1 MWNHAD
7 LAIILIPIHPGRK
20 SLFNLQSTNVTKYG
34 LPAEVKFC
42 RSCVISNQRPSSSIE
57 FINDGVKPKRVI
69 NFDESGVCDACRV
82 KDQKQSIDWSAREQ
96 ELRELCKDI
105 DALTAI

>member
-1 MWNHAD
+1 MT
-7 LAIILIPIHPGRK
+7 ILYPYPSQVDK
-20 SLFNLQSTNVTKYG
+20 SLFKCKTTDDTKYG
-34 LPAEVKFC
+34 LPSEVKFC

-96 ELRELCKDI
+96 ELR
-105 DALTAI
+105 TM